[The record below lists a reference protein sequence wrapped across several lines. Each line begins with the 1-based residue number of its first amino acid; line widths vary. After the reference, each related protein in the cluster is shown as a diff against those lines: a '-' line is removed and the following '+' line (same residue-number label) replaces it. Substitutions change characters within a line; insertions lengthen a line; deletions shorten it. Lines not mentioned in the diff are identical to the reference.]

1 MCKSGFIIIVC
12 NLLTNLL
19 LNLIVLIL
27 YKFKFI
33 ISLWKINIYIN
44 NSTNVQKQPQSLKSL
59 PSSWEPPPPHS
70 NFKPRRATFPS
81 PSPPP
86 PCRENDSAARRQ
98 NQKRQRLLL
107 LQLSKRR
114 RRRSRN
120 VLG

>member
-1 MCKSGFIIIVC
+1 MQLLIDLYWKNNMCKSGFIIIVC

-59 PSSWEPPPPHS
+59 PSSWEPPHIQTS
-70 NFKPRRATFPS
+70 NRAAPPS
-81 PSPPP
+81 P
-86 PCRENDSAARRQ
+86 
-98 NQKRQRLLL
+98 LLL
-107 LQLSKRR
+107 LHHHAAKTTAQHDDKT
-114 RRRSRN
+114 RSGSVYFFFN
-120 VLG
+120 